1 MSVSFKGPSP
11 RAELN
16 RLLILNAL
24 GKEINWITFSVLA
37 IGGIVAGIT
46 WVLAIAISL
55 LVYLVMAAITYL
67 DEDEAKKVGERLR
80 SRREQGRVTSESRIG
95 PGALAPPVAARLQ
108 TILEQER
115 RIREVIDEA
124 DLPYSEISVEVDRFV
139 RAAEKTA
146 SRANLLNEYLT
157 EEDRGK
163 IEQRLDELR
172 GLGELDTGKQA
183 LAEALTNQITA
194 IDRMEKKLDSFHTE
208 MERIAVELGNIRGQL
223 LSASAATETVAQ
235 RELAAGV
242 RGLREEVTAIAEGL
256 SEVIEETED
265 PRSSPS
271 PLNPD
276 IR

>member
-1 MSVSFKGPSP
+1 MSLSLKGPSP

-24 GKEINWITFSVLA
+24 GKELNWITFSVLA
-37 IGGIVAGIT
+37 VGGIVAGLP
-46 WVLAIAISL
+46 WVLAVAISL

-67 DEDEAKKVGERLR
+67 DEGEAKKVGERLR
-80 SRREQGRVTSESRIG
+80 SRRKQGLVTSGSRIG
-95 PGALAPPVAARLQ
+95 PGALSPPVAARLQ

-115 RIREVIDEA
+115 RIREVIEEA
-124 DLPYSEISVEVDRFV
+124 ELPYPEISDEVDRFV

-146 SRANLLNEYLT
+146 SRANLLHEYLT
-157 EEDRGK
+157 EEDRSK
-163 IEQRLDELR
+163 IEQRLSDLKSI
-172 GLGELDTGKQA
+172 GEMDSGKQA
-183 LAEALTNQITA
+183 LVEALTNQVTA
-194 IDRMEKKLDSFHTE
+194 IDRMEKKLDDFHTE

-223 LSASAATETVAQ
+223 LSASAATETAAQ

-256 SEVIEETED
+256 SDVIEETED
-265 PRSSPS
+265 PRSSPT